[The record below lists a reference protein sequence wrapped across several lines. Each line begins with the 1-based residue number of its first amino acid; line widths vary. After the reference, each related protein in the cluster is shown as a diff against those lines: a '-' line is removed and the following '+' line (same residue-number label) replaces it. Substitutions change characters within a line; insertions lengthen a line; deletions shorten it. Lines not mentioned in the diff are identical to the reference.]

1 MIHSNPNHYNNP
13 FSTMNNMNNMNSFPY
28 SNQQMYMAG
37 PGPYHMMNQSGP
49 SLMQQQAMQQ
59 SLQQSLQHPVGP
71 MQQPMQNPMQ
81 QQQPMQQQ
89 PMQQQPMQQPMQQL
103 MGQHMRQPMQT
114 LKKRTAAEMEDKI
127 TLGGKWT
134 AEEEAYSA
142 VLIQHF
148 RTGALQDCEDST
160 SLRSYL
166 AEKLQCIP
174 MRISKKFAGVKIGKE
189 IFRRGPTSKEV
200 AMQLSYIRDLFIQS
214 TSKKRK
220 RIKKKMQKAAIAK
233 KEVAESST
241 TDVETSPPNDDAA
254 TSLATPTELYSG
266 DKPTDSST

>member
-1 MIHSNPNHYNNP
+1 
-13 FSTMNNMNNMNSFPY
+13 
-28 SNQQMYMAG
+28 
-37 PGPYHMMNQSGP
+37 
-49 SLMQQQAMQQ
+49 
-59 SLQQSLQHPVGP
+59 
-71 MQQPMQNPMQ
+71 
-81 QQQPMQQQ
+81 
-89 PMQQQPMQQPMQQL
+89 
-103 MGQHMRQPMQT
+103 MQT

-142 VLIQHF
+142 VLIQYF

-174 MRISKKFAGVKIGKE
+174 MRISKKFAGVKIGNE

-200 AMQLSYIRDLFIQS
+200 AMQLSHNRDLFIQS

-233 KEVAESST
+233 KEEAESSI
-241 TDVETSPPNDDAA
+241 TDVETCPPNDDAA
-254 TSLATPTELYSG
+254 TASPTPAELIAEINPPTALCNNSICSPETEERSQVEA
-266 DKPTDSST
+266 